1 MFAKFVCPNGLP
13 PADCTH
19 IPQLVKNAQG
29 FLSRLVA
36 KSQKEAR
43 IGPQREAQ
51 TKAQAQA
58 QQPTVAGTVAVERQ
72 YAARSP
78 TRTRTRT
85 RQ

>member
-43 IGPQREAQ
+43 IGTQRE
-51 TKAQAQA
+51 TQA